1 MHKSV
6 YSLGLYVHECPR
18 MRYKAQFKGSQLLC
32 NRTWKYFPIDS
43 VRKQLDDHRNGLE
56 IDENVIEQ
64 EKSQRSKSSMVCL
77 LNSPVFVDLEKED
90 LTAISGYELFVL
102 SETDENAQNACEQL
116 KKETGNDR
124 ISVSIESFS
133 HF

>member
-1 MHKSV
+1 MSSNALQGTV
-6 YSLGLYVHECPR
+6 
-18 MRYKAQFKGSQLLC
+18 QGSQLLC

-102 SETDENAQNACEQL
+102 SETDENAQNACEKML
-116 KKETGNDR
+116 KYVGTLPTELKY
-124 ISVSIESFS
+124 IFVV
-133 HF
+133 

>member
-77 LNSPVFVDLEKED
+77 WNSPVFVDLEKED

-102 SETDENAQNACEQL
+102 SETDENAQNACEKML
-116 KKETGNDR
+116 KYVGTLPTELKY
-124 ISVSIESFS
+124 IFVV
-133 HF
+133 